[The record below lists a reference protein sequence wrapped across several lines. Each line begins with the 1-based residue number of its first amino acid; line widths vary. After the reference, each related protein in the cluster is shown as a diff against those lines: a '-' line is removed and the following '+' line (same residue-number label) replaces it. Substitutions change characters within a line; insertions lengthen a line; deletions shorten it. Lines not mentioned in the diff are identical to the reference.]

1 MHAKPLTMI
10 PKRPG
15 RWKGPQTS
23 FVGVEGLLEGVLIAA
38 TEDGKSVFRGK
49 IAPVRRR

>member
-23 FVGVEGLLEGVLIAA
+23 FVGAEGSVEGVLIAV
-38 TEDGKSVFRGK
+38 TDGMSAFRGR